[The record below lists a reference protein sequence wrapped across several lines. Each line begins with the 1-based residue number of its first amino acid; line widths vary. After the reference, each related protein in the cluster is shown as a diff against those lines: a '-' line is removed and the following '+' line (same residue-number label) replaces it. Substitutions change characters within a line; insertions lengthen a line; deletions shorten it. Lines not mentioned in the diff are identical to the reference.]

1 MSVYFAV
8 LLFLC
13 SGFFAEL
20 VRNGVS
26 ENTDAQCG
34 QYFLLTQFRVPSG
47 REKNYMSVFL
57 VPISTRNVSGKK
69 SDNVLRVSDKH

>member
-8 LLFLC
+8 ILFLC

-26 ENTDAQCG
+26 ENTDAQRG

-47 REKNYMSVFL
+47 REKNYMSVF
-57 VPISTRNVSGKK
+57 VADATFASMVST
-69 SDNVLRVSDKH
+69 DAIF